1 MLVRDVMTYNVVTIP
16 SSMPV
21 LEAERIL
28 EFHKFE
34 RLPAVDKGK
43 LLGIVT
49 KGNHLKDSPSQATGL
64 GCQADQ
70 TESYQ

>member
-1 MLVRDVMTYNVVTIP
+1 
-16 SSMPV
+16 MPV
-21 LEAERIL
+21 LEPERIL

-49 KGNHLKDSPSQATGL
+49 KGNHLKDSASQATGL

>member
-1 MLVRDVMTYNVVTIP
+1 MLVRDMMTHSGVTIP

-34 RLPAVDKGK
+34 RLPAVDSG
-43 LLGIVT
+43 
-49 KGNHLKDSPSQATGL
+49 
-64 GCQADQ
+64 
-70 TESYQ
+70 